1 MAQSSIIEES
11 KKAKGKGFLSFLFNK
26 KFLIIFFIILA
37 IAGGVY
43 YFYSKKSQPAVAVV
57 KKEANVKKGNL
68 QIAIQ
73 SDGKVVAKDGVTLS
87 FPNSGS
93 NAEVSDVFV
102 KEGQKIV
109 KGDKIA
115 SMKTDSLEFDLR
127 NAYSNYQSALANLQ
141 LKEAG
146 ATVDERAKAKNA
158 VDQAKISLDQS
169 KISLDQA
176 KSSAES
182 SIRNAENSVTVA
194 ENNLRLNTDEK
205 TSAIVNDAYDN
216 LVNSLK
222 SINITINKNL
232 QDADSILGIDD
243 QGINDSFEG
252 LLGAKNSGT
261 LGAAKD
267 SYTLAKIDKQTLNDA
282 VLSLNSNSS
291 QSEIDLVAIKATTAI
306 NSMEKA
312 LYNVKITLDATII
325 ATTLTQ
331 SQLDALR
338 SKIDSARSSVA
349 GANSSLTSG
358 LQSVESAK
366 RSLANYQL
374 SYQKSLD
381 DLTSTKTSANQ
392 SIANA
397 NNNVANKNAALQN
410 AQISYDELTIP
421 VANTDL
427 ASVRSQ
433 LSSASVSVDKA
444 KYNIAQ
450 ATLISPIDGVVSLLN
465 YKKGDI
471 ITDNTKP
478 VVTIINNNTLFIEVN
493 IEESDIS
500 KITVGQK
507 ARATFD
513 AIDGLT
519 LDGEVSFISLTSVTS
534 SNGIVTYL
542 VRVLF
547 TNPKDNPIR
556 EGMTASVNFI
566 TAEALNVLNI
576 PVEAVRNVNGKPSV
590 ENIDGTFTPV
600 VTGFT
605 DGKSVEIISG
615 LNLGDKITY

>member
-1 MAQSSIIEES
+1 MANSSLIEES
-11 KKAKGKGFLSFLFNK
+11 KKAKGRGLFK
-26 KFLIIFFIILA
+26 AVFSKRALIILIILA
-37 IAGGVY
+37 VLGGGAY
-43 YFYSKKSQPAVAVV
+43 YYLSTKTQPAAAVV
-57 KKEANVKKGNL
+57 KKEATVKKSNL

-87 FPNSGS
+87 FPNSSS
-93 NAEVSDVFV
+93 NAEVSAVYV

-146 ATVDERAKAKNA
+146 ATADDRAKAKNA
-158 VDQAKISLDQS
+158 IDQAKISLDQA

-176 KSSAES
+176 KSSADQN
-182 SIRNAENSVTVA
+182 IRNSENNVSVA
-194 ENNLRLNTDEK
+194 ENNLRLNSDEK

-216 LVNSLK
+216 LQNSLK
-222 SINITINKNL
+222 SINITVAKSL
-232 QDADSILGIDD
+232 QDADSILGVDD
-243 QGINDSFEG
+243 TGVNDSFES
-252 LLGAKNSGT
+252 LLGVKNSGT
-261 LGAAKD
+261 YSNAKD
-267 SYTLAKIDKQTLNDA
+267 SYYTAKSDKNNLNSA
-282 VLSLNSNSS
+282 VMSLNSASS
-291 QSEIDLVAIKATTAI
+291 QTDIDRVAVLAESAL
-306 NSMEKA
+306 NSIDTL
-312 LYNVKITLDATII
+312 LYNTKITLDNTII
-325 ATTLTQ
+325 SINLSQ
-331 SQLDALR
+331 SQLDSLR
-338 SKIDSARSSVA
+338 SKIDSSRSGISS
-349 GANSSLTSG
+349 ANSSLTSN
-358 LQSVESAK
+358 LQAISSAK
-366 RSLANYQL
+366 RSLAGYQL
-374 SYQKSLD
+374 SYQKALD
-381 DLTSTKTSANQ
+381 DLAATKTSTAQ

-397 NNNVANKNAALQN
+397 NNNVSNKNAALAS
-410 AQISYDELTIP
+410 AQISYDQL
-421 VANTDL
+421 VAPATAADL
-427 ASVRSQ
+427 ASSRSS

-444 KYNIAQ
+444 KFNIAQ

-465 YKKGDI
+465 YKAGDI

-493 IEESDIS
+493 IEETDIS
-500 KITVGQK
+500 KVTVGQK

-513 AIDGLT
+513 AVDGLT
-519 LDGEVSFISLTSVTS
+519 LDGEVSFISLTSQTS

-576 PVEAVRNVNGKPSV
+576 PVEAVRNVSGKPSV
-590 ENIDGTFTPV
+590 EIPDGTFVPV
-600 VTGFT
+600 TTGFT

>member
-1 MAQSSIIEES
+1 MANSSLIEES
-11 KKAKGKGFLSFLFNK
+11 KKAKGRGLFK
-26 KFLIIFFIILA
+26 AVFSKRALIILIILA
-37 IAGGVY
+37 VLGGGAY
-43 YFYSKKSQPAVAVV
+43 YYLSTKTQPAAAVV
-57 KKEANVKKGNL
+57 KKEATVKKSNL

-87 FPNSGS
+87 FPNSSS
-93 NAEVSDVFV
+93 NAEVSAVYV

-146 ATVDERAKAKNA
+146 ATADDRAKAKNA
-158 VDQAKISLDQS
+158 IDQA

-176 KSSAES
+176 KSSADQN
-182 SIRNAENSVTVA
+182 IRNSENNVSVA
-194 ENNLRLNTDEK
+194 ENNLRLNSDEK

-216 LVNSLK
+216 LQNSLK
-222 SINITINKNL
+222 SINITVAKSL
-232 QDADSILGIDD
+232 QDADSILGVDD
-243 QGINDSFEG
+243 TGVNDSFES
-252 LLGAKNSGT
+252 LLGVKNSGT
-261 LGAAKD
+261 YSNAKD
-267 SYTLAKIDKQTLNDA
+267 SYYTAKSDKNNLNSA
-282 VLSLNSNSS
+282 VMSLNSASS
-291 QSEIDLVAIKATTAI
+291 QTDIDRVAVLAESAL
-306 NSMEKA
+306 NSIDTL
-312 LYNVKITLDATII
+312 LYNTKITLDNTII
-325 ATTLTQ
+325 SINLSQ
-331 SQLDALR
+331 SQLDSLR
-338 SKIDSARSSVA
+338 SKIDSSRSGISS
-349 GANSSLTSG
+349 ANSSLTSN
-358 LQSVESAK
+358 LQAISSAK
-366 RSLANYQL
+366 RSLAGYQL
-374 SYQKSLD
+374 SYQKALD
-381 DLTSTKTSANQ
+381 DLAATKTSTAQ

-397 NNNVANKNAALQN
+397 NNNVSNKNAALAS
-410 AQISYDELTIP
+410 AQISYDQL
-421 VANTDL
+421 VAPATAADL
-427 ASVRSQ
+427 ASSRSS

-444 KYNIAQ
+444 KFNIAQ

-465 YKKGDI
+465 YKAGDI

-493 IEESDIS
+493 IEETDIS
-500 KITVGQK
+500 KVTVGQK

-513 AIDGLT
+513 AVDGLT
-519 LDGEVSFISLTSVTS
+519 LDGEVSFISLTSQTS

-576 PVEAVRNVNGKPSV
+576 PVEAVRNVSGKPSV
-590 ENIDGTFTPV
+590 EIPDGTFVPV
-600 VTGFT
+600 TTGFT

>member
-11 KKAKGKGFLSFLFNK
+11 KKAKGKGFLSVLFNK

-57 KKEANVKKGNL
+57 KKEATVKKGNL

-73 SDGKVVAKDGVTLS
+73 SDGKVVAKDGVALS

-146 ATVDERAKAKNA
+146 ATADERAKAKNA

-232 QDADSILGIDD
+232 QDADSILGVDD

-261 LGAAKD
+261 LGTAKD
-267 SYTLAKIDKQTLNDA
+267 SYTLAKIDKQALNDA

-291 QSEIDLVAIKATTAI
+291 QSEIDLVATKATTAI

-325 ATTLTQ
+325 AITLTQ

-381 DLTSTKTSANQ
+381 DLASTKTSANQ

-410 AQISYDELTIP
+410 AQISYDELITP

-433 LSSASVSVDKA
+433 LSSASVNVDKA
-444 KYNIAQ
+444 KFNIAQ
-450 ATLISPIDGVVSLLN
+450 ATLISPIDGVVALLN

-513 AIDGLT
+513 AVDGLT

-590 ENIDGTFTPV
+590 ENMDGTFTPV